1 MRTPGG
7 SSACTSE
14 EWSICSSPSSST
26 QSKTWPPRSR
36 AASAACRWW
45 PVTFSALG
53 VGREAEADERRV
65 DVVQLEDLLLG
76 DHLDERPV
84 RGLLAGHRPRADA
97 LEAAVDA
104 HRVDDRRAAGEVRV
118 GDLEQLGQRPR
129 PVDRDPHVGRERDD
143 DRERR
148 ALGRRYGPQRAVD
161 ACGAGD
167 AVDDDQL
174 AVEPVERAQAEVAVL
189 EHLADRHVPVVC
201 AVEQRADRRGLKDD
215 VRVVLGV
222 QVGVAQRLHVQ
233 RADQVAVVVHGPAHG
248 SLAAVPSIF
257 SRIIAGEI
265 PAHKLREDDRFL
277 AFLDIR
283 PIRAGH
289 ALVIPKQEIDEL
301 FDLPDDL
308 LGDLF
313 VFAKP
318 VAAAIKAESGAARVG
333 VAVVGIEVPHA
344 HVHLVPLD
352 DVHDIDFR
360 LAKPADQ
367 DELAALAERLRA
379 RIDG

>member
-1 MRTPGG
+1 M
-7 SSACTSE
+7 
-14 EWSICSSPSSST
+14 
-26 QSKTWPPRSR
+26 
-36 AASAACRWW
+36 
-45 PVTFSALG
+45 
-53 VGREAEADERRV
+53 
-65 DVVQLEDLLLG
+65 
-76 DHLDERPV
+76 
-84 RGLLAGHRPRADA
+84 
-97 LEAAVDA
+97 
-104 HRVDDRRAAGEVRV
+104 
-118 GDLEQLGQRPR
+118 
-129 PVDRDPHVGRERDD
+129 
-143 DRERR
+143 
-148 ALGRRYGPQRAVD
+148 
-161 ACGAGD
+161 
-167 AVDDDQL
+167 
-174 AVEPVERAQAEVAVL
+174 
-189 EHLADRHVPVVC
+189 
-201 AVEQRADRRGLKDD
+201 
-215 VRVVLGV
+215 
-222 QVGVAQRLHVQ
+222 
-233 RADQVAVVVHGPAHG
+233 
-248 SLAAVPSIF
+248 PSIF
-257 SRIIAGEI
+257 SRILAGEI

-352 DVHDIDFR
+352 NVHDIDFR